1 MAHDPAIDPAAGSPT
16 SPVPE
21 RPDPHRWLGLL
32 VISLAVAIIIADATV
47 VNVAIP
53 TIIRDLSIT
62 TADAEWVTSVYSLV
76 FAALLITVGRL
87 GDVHGRRKLLLIG
100 IVLFVAASVGCA
112 VSQSGG
118 QLIAAR
124 VVQGIGGAMLLPST
138 LSTLNA
144 TFTGKD
150 RAIAFAVW
158 GSTIGGMA
166 AVGPLLGGWLT
177 SSYSWRWAFGINVVV
192 GAVIVT
198 GLLTVVRESREEQT
212 RRGLDVPGSLL
223 SAAGLAGVVFAL
235 IEGQRFGWWNA
246 TTHAAEDLGW
256 TPDISPIIPA
266 AGLGLVAL
274 IAFVAVERRR
284 QGVGGIVLLDL
295 TLFQIPS
302 FRNGNIAALIVS
314 LGEFGLLFGIP
325 LFLQNILGLSA
336 VRSGVVLL
344 ALALGSF
351 VAAPA
356 APQLTGRWGARAV
369 VRLGLLLEM
378 VGVAGFALSV
388 DVAASAWRFV
398 PWLFVYGLG
407 VGLATAQLTGVILAD
422 VPVTKS
428 GQASGTQSTS
438 RQIGSALGVAII
450 GAVLV
455 ASLSAGATDRLEKL
469 GVPTATRAAL
479 TDTATSSAGASI
491 AALRTQQ
498 GEHAPAVVA
507 LEEAYVASMRTV
519 GLVAAGF
526 LLVGLL
532 ASLALGRG
540 GDTGRAA
547 AALAPVPAEP
557 ADPARRRP

>member
-1 MAHDPAIDPAAGSPT
+1 MADDVANQPG
-16 SPVPE
+16 E
-21 RPDPHRWLGLL
+21 KNRWLGLV

-53 TIIRDLSIT
+53 TVIKALKIT

-87 GDVHGRRKLLLIG
+87 GDVHGRRRLLLIG
-100 IVLFVAASVGCA
+100 IGIFVAASVGCA
-112 VSQSGG
+112 VSQNGTE
-118 QLIAAR
+118 LIASR
-124 VVQGIGGAMLLPST
+124 FVQGIGGAMLLPST

-177 SSYSWRWAFGINVVV
+177 TSYSWRWAFGINVFV

-198 GLLTVVRESREEQT
+198 GLLTVVPESREEQT
-212 RRGLDVPGSLL
+212 RRGLDVPGSTL
-223 SAAGLAGVVFAL
+223 SAIGLAGVVFAL

-246 TTHAAEDLGW
+246 STHAHEDLGW
-256 TPDISPIIPA
+256 TPNISPIIPA
-266 AGLGLVAL
+266 AALGLVAMVV
-274 IAFVAVERRR
+274 FVVVERRR
-284 QGVGGIVLLDL
+284 HTADRIVLLDL
-295 TLFQIPS
+295 SLFAIPS
-302 FRNGNIAALIVS
+302 FRNGNIAALIVA

-336 VRSGVVLL
+336 VRTGVVLL
-344 ALALGSF
+344 SMAAGSF
-351 VAAPA
+351 LAAPA

-369 VRLGLLLEM
+369 VRVGLLLEM
-378 VGVAGFALSV
+378 LGVAGFALAA
-388 DVAASAWRFV
+388 DVSASAWRFV
-398 PWLFVYGLG
+398 PWLFLYGMG

-422 VPVTKS
+422 VPVAKS

-455 ASLSAGATDRLEKL
+455 ASLSSGATSRLESL
-469 GVPTATRAAL
+469 GVPTAARTAL
-479 TDTATSSAGASI
+479 VDATTSSAGAAI
-491 AALRTQQ
+491 AALRAEKGKQ
-498 GEHAPAVVA
+498 APTVVA
-507 LEEAYVASMRTV
+507 LEEAYVSSMRTV

-526 LLVGLL
+526 LFLGLL
-532 ASLALGRG
+532 ASFSLGG
-540 GDTGRAA
+540 GADTGRAA
-547 AALAPVPAEP
+547 TGSAPEAEE
-557 ADPARRRP
+557 ARIREGS